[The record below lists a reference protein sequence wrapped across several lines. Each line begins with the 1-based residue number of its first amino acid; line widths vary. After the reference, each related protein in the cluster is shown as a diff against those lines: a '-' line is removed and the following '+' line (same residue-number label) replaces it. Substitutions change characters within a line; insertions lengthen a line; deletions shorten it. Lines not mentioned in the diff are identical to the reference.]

1 MNNRFSLWLSQL
13 PLSISG
19 DFRHT
24 AKAESRKRLVSE
36 LLNHSDYAKEK
47 EGFSSIY
54 QRLSHLMWHNPA
66 HGINV
71 FMLHEA

>member
-13 PLSISG
+13 PLNISG

-36 LLNHSDYAKEK
+36 LLNLPDYAKGK

-54 QRLSHLMWHNPA
+54 QRFSHLKWHNPA
-66 HGINV
+66 HGIIGFIPN
-71 FMLHEA
+71 LG